1 MRVSLFFYI
10 PKEKLTPT
18 EKHGLFFII
27 IMLVMTIVTGG
38 YWSGFVSSLVI
49 FGCLLPIDK
58 KDEVLKKIE
67 FGNFKKVK

>member
-1 MRVSLFFYI
+1 
-10 PKEKLTPT
+10 
-18 EKHGLFFII
+18 
-27 IMLVMTIVTGG
+27 MTIVTGG

>member
-1 MRVSLFFYI
+1 MSNIL
-10 PKEKLTPT
+10 EKLTPI

-27 IMLVMTIVTGG
+27 IMIVMTIVTGG